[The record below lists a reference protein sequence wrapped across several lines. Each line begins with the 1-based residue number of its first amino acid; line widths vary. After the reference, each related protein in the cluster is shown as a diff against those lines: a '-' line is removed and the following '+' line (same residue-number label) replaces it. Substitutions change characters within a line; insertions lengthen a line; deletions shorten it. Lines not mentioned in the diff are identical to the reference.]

1 MMNMTTRVP
10 PLDRS
15 ALLADLRSQ
24 VAGLEHGG
32 NRAGREGAV
41 PLCPSLD
48 HALPAGGL
56 ARAALHEVLA
66 VGELGGPA
74 LGFATLALARSGGT
88 VLWIAPEPEAW
99 PPGLVRFGLDP
110 ARLLLVRAARQAD
123 ALWAMEEA
131 LRCRAV
137 SAALLFSP
145 GINLTAGRRLMLAA
159 EAGGALGILL
169 RADSAAP
176 GPAVALTRWRIAPL
190 PAPGPDEARWQVELL
205 RSRGGVGGHWSLC
218 WHEAAGMLEDEASAT
233 AATHRRRA
241 G

>member
-1 MMNMTTRVP
+1 
-10 PLDRS
+10 
-15 ALLADLRSQ
+15 
-24 VAGLEHGG
+24 VAVLEHGG
-32 NRAGREGAV
+32 SRASGGGAI
-41 PLCPSLD
+41 PLCAALD
-48 HALPAGGL
+48 RALPAGGL

-66 VGELGGPA
+66 VGELAGPA
-74 LGFATLALARSGGT
+74 LGFAALAMARSGGT

-99 PPGLVRFGLDP
+99 PPGLARFGLDP
-110 ARLLLVRAARQAD
+110 SRLLLVRAARQAD

-169 RADSAAP
+169 RADSASP
-176 GPAVALTRWRIAPL
+176 GPAVAMTRWRIGPL
-190 PAPGPDEARWQVELL
+190 PALAPDQPRWQVELL
-205 RSRGGVGGHWSLC
+205 RSRGGAGGQWGLC
-218 WHEAAGMLEDEASAT
+218 WREDAGLLEEDLRAPPA
-233 AATHRRRA
+233 RRSLA